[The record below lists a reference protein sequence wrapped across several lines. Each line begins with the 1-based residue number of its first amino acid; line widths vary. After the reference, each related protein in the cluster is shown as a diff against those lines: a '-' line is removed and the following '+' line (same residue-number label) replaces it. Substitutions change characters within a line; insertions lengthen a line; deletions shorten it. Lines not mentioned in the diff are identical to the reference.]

1 MDCNSIIYDAVRS
14 MDASNNIVDFENQ
27 LIQAVIVKIIYYIE
41 MISPSETAYIAFD
54 GVAPFAKMD
63 QQRNRRYKSVML
75 SKIAECVHPTATSND
90 SRTSWST
97 SNITPGTYF
106 MQKLSEEVSIQLKK
120 YSDKHLNIKKL
131 IVSTS
136 NEPGEGEH
144 KMFHYMRDYFSDC
157 KTKASKDC
165 VAVYGLDS
173 DLIMLSVFHY
183 KLVNN
188 IFIFR
193 ETPEFAS
200 SIVGITPSDSKNECS
215 FMDISRLSWGIL
227 HELQCNGVNGHRIY
241 DYVFLCFFLGNDF
254 LPHFPALNIRT
265 SGMDTLLGV
274 YRRIIGTY
282 PNRYFISSESL
293 EIQWNWVLLFVK
305 ELSRY
310 EHDLILTEYDARKK
324 WSKKMWPTKTAEE
337 RDFFVQSVPVIY
349 RSEEMYICPSEK
361 YWQKRYYDSLFGEG
375 SDTYAICMNYM
386 EGLEWV
392 FHYYTKDCPHWRWSY
407 QYKYPPLLCDL
418 AQVMSKK
425 TPKIDSLSK
434 NNKPFSSSVQLAY
447 VLPKMQHHLLSSKVS
462 TILHQKCYS
471 HYFPDSVQFTWA
483 FCRYFWE
490 AHADLPEI
498 SLNVL
503 QEWSELFDKIDKETL
518 SG

>member
-1 MDCNSIIYDAVRS
+1 MDCNSIIYDAVR
-14 MDASNNIVDFENQ
+14 DITVINDTFVFESQ
-27 LIQAVIVKIIYYIE
+27 LIEKVINKIIYYIE
-41 MISPSETAYIAFD
+41 LISPSEVAYVAFD

-75 SKIAECVHPTATSND
+75 STIAKTINSSDD
-90 SRTSWST
+90 SMQENISWST
-97 SNITPGTYF
+97 SNITPGTLF
-106 MQKLSEEVSIQLKK
+106 MKRLSEEVSRHLYK
-120 YSDKHLNIKKL
+120 YSEAHPEIKSL

-144 KMFHYMRDYFSDC
+144 KMFRYMRDYFSDC
-157 KTKASKDC
+157 KVKASKDT

-193 ETPEFAS
+193 ETPEFAK
-200 SIVGITPSDSKNECS
+200 SIVDMNPLDTKNECS

-227 HELQCNGVNGHRIY
+227 HELQCNGVNNHRIY

-265 SGMDTLLGV
+265 SGMDTLLNV
-274 YRRIIGTY
+274 YRKTIGTY
-282 PNRYFISSESL
+282 ANRYFISSETL

-305 ELSRY
+305 ELSKY
-310 EHDLILTEYDARKK
+310 EHDLILAEYDVRKK
-324 WSKKMWPTKTAEE
+324 WEKKQWAMTTTEE
-337 RDFFVQSVPVIY
+337 KDFYIQSIPVIY
-349 RSEEMYICPSEK
+349 RAEEIYICPTEK

-375 SDTYAICMNYM
+375 SDKASICINYM

-392 FHYYTKDCPHWRWSY
+392 FNYYTKDCPHWRWSY
-407 QYKYPPLLCDL
+407 HYKYPPLLCDL
-418 AQVMSKK
+418 ADSMSNIK
-425 TPKIDSLSK
+425 PKIDSSSK
-434 NNKPFSSSVQLAY
+434 DNIPFSSNVQLAY
-447 VLPKMQHHLLSSKVS
+447 VLPKIHHNLLP
-462 TILHQKCYS
+462 LHVHDYLQKPECAG
-471 HYFPDSVQFTWA
+471 YFPDSTQFSWA

-498 SLNVL
+498 PLDAL
-503 QEWSELFDKIDKETL
+503 HEWSSSFDKIEETICK
-518 SG
+518 